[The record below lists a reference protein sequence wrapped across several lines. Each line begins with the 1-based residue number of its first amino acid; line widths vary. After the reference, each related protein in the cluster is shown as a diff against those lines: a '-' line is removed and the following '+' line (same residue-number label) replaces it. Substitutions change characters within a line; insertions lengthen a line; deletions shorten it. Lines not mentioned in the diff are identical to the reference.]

1 MAEQGGLMFSPG
13 ELLALSDDELAIY
26 LNGGYGAEKRNMAL
40 ATVRRALQKEEA
52 NTKAA
57 VDEIMAKA
65 ASARLM

>member
-1 MAEQGGLMFSPG
+1 MFSPG
-13 ELLALSDDELAIY
+13 ELLALSDNELAIH

-40 ATVRRALQKEEA
+40 ATVRRALQKEVA

-65 ASARLM
+65 ESARLT